1 MAVRKLPKDVLKM
14 ASGLI
19 SPSGLAGHRRQLCIV
34 PFILVTKSAAEEHDE
49 DGGGQQQPRQDVQ
62 EGVHAQIQPAAA
74 HQH

>member
-1 MAVRKLPKDVLKM
+1 M
-14 ASGLI
+14 
-19 SPSGLAGHRRQLCIV
+19 

-49 DGGGQQQPRQDVQ
+49 DGGGQQQPRYDIK